1 MFTEEVAARV
11 CEKLQRVALPQLT
24 AHEQMQLVDI
34 VECVSTVEKQRRS
47 LDEDGARFMLF
58 FRQRSLL
65 LRRQRFR
72 HGRGSRADAAA
83 ISWREINWAL
93 HSGSQDILA
102 DFVARQFHGAGL
114 LWENARE
121 SGIFMWLTDANAV
134 VRCLSSLLETYYLLL
149 RDPYPRRRISA
160 YMHGPAMSPNF
171 AAFDQPWQA

>member
-1 MFTEEVAARV
+1 M
-11 CEKLQRVALPQLT
+11 CEKLQRVALPQLS

-34 VECVSTVEKQRRS
+34 AECVGTVEKQRRS
-47 LDEDGARFMLF
+47 LDENGARFMLF

-65 LRRQRFR
+65 LRRRRR
-72 HGRGSRADAAA
+72 HGGSSRALSHAGAA
-83 ISWREINWAL
+83 ISWREINWSF